1 MKKYVLRYWWLGLL
15 CMVGKSLE
23 VLADLIQPQL
33 MAEIVDQGILGIGNG
48 GNADLSIVKSA
59 GGKMLILI
67 AAGALAGWLGGI
79 FSNNFGQK
87 AGNDLR
93 KDCFRKVL
101 HFSFSE
107 VDRFSAGSLITRVSS
122 DVSQVQLMLSNI
134 VRGGMRALV
143 FLVAGTWFLVALD
156 LSFRTI
162 LMIAIPIVLIEVIWT
177 VWKTTPMFLL
187 LQEKLDRVN
196 TVMRENIS
204 GVRVVKAFA
213 QEERENERFGRA
225 NEDLAKTQFE
235 VLLRISYLQP
245 VMNMV
250 FNLAAAAVIKAGAID
265 VQAGTIEP
273 GTVMAAV
280 TYITLILNGVRML
293 ATIFQN
299 LSRGISSSARLK
311 EILNTEPSIVS
322 GTVKEGK
329 SSGTVSFEHVSFRY
343 NGMSGNVL
351 SDINLEIPSGQSLAI
366 IGATASGKSSLISL
380 IPRFYEATEGSV
392 KVDGVD
398 VKNWDLAEL
407 RKKISVVMQKSEM
420 FSDTI
425 RSNIAL
431 GNPEADDKAM
441 IHAAEIAQ
449 ADDYIRRQKDGYDTM
464 VAEGGMS
471 LSGGQKQRLSIA
483 RALLKQAE
491 ILILDDATSAL
502 DLETEAAFYRA
513 LRTERNDLTT
523 IVITQRIAT
532 VRRCDRIAVLDHGR
546 LAGIGTHEELLK
558 TCPVYADICS
568 SQGMKGD
575 EAHG

>member
-15 CMVGKSLE
+15 CMVGKYLE

-33 MAEIVDQGILGIGNG
+33 MAQIVDEGILGIGNG
-48 GNADLSIVKSA
+48 GSADLLIVKSA

-93 KDCFRKVL
+93 KDCFSKVL

-107 VDRFSAGSLITRVSS
+107 VDQFSAGSLITRVSS

-134 VRGGMRALV
+134 VRGGMRSLV
-143 FLVAGTWFLVALD
+143 FLVAGTWFLVSLD

-162 LMIAIPIVLIEVIWT
+162 LLIAIPIVLIEVIWT
-177 VWKTTPMFLL
+177 VWKTTPMFLT

-213 QEERENERFGRA
+213 QEERENERFGKA
-225 NEDLAKTQFE
+225 NEDLAQTQFE

-265 VQAGTIEP
+265 VQAGVIEP

-322 GTVKEGK
+322 GSVKSGTG
-329 SSGTVSFEHVSFRY
+329 SGTVSFDHVSFRY
-343 NGMSGNVL
+343 RGMSGNVL
-351 SDINLEIPSGQSLAI
+351 SDINLDIPSGQSLAI
-366 IGATASGKSSLISL
+366 IGSTASGKSSLINL

-398 VKNWDLAEL
+398 VKDWDLSEL
-407 RKKISVVMQKSEM
+407 RKKISIVMQKSEM

-425 RSNIAL
+425 RNNIAM
-431 GNPEADDKAM
+431 GNPDADEKA
-441 IHAAEIAQ
+441 IVHAAEIAQ
-449 ADDYIRRQKDGYDTM
+449 ADGYIRRQKDGYDTM

-502 DLETEAAFYRA
+502 DLETEAAFYNA

-546 LAGIGTHEELLK
+546 IAGIGTHDELLK

-575 EAHG
+575 ESHG

>member
-1 MKKYVLRYWWLGLL
+1 MKKYIRRYWQLGAL
-15 CMVGKSLE
+15 CMICKSLE

-33 MAEIVDQGILGIGNG
+33 MAEIVDEGILGIGNG
-48 GNADLSIVKSA
+48 GSADLSIVRSA
-59 GGKMLILI
+59 GEKMLILI
-67 AAGALAGWLGGI
+67 AAGALVGWLGGI
-79 FSNNFGQK
+79 FSNNFGQR

-107 VDRFSAGSLITRVSS
+107 VDQFSAGSLITRVSS
-122 DVSQVQLMLSNI
+122 DVSQVQLMLSNV

-143 FLVAGTWFLVALD
+143 FMAAGAWFLVSLD
-156 LSFRTI
+156 LRFRTI
-162 LMIAIPIVLIEVIWT
+162 LLIAIPIVLAEVIWT
-177 VWKTTPMFLL
+177 VWRTSPMFLL
-187 LQEKLDRVN
+187 LQERLDRVN

-213 QEERENERFGRA
+213 QEERENERFSRA
-225 NEDLAKTQFE
+225 NEDLAQTQFE

-250 FNLAAAAVIKAGAID
+250 FNLASAAVIRAGAID
-265 VQAGTIEP
+265 VQAGVIEP

-311 EILNTEPSIVS
+311 EILDAKPAMVS
-322 GTVKEGK
+322 GSVQNGNGR
-329 SSGTVSFEHVSFRY
+329 GTVSFDHVSFRY
-343 NGMSGNVL
+343 RGMSKDVL
-351 SDINLEIPSGQSLAI
+351 SDLCLEVSSGESLAI
-366 IGATASGKSSLISL
+366 IGSTASGKSSLIHL
-380 IPRFYEATEGSV
+380 IPRFYDVTSGTV

-398 VKNWDLAEL
+398 VKDWDLTEL
-407 RKKISVVMQKSEM
+407 RKRISIVMQKSEV

-425 RSNIAL
+425 RNNIAM
-431 GNPEADDKAM
+431 GNRDAAENDVV
-441 IHAAEIAQ
+441 HAAEIAQ
-449 ADDYIRRQKDGYDTM
+449 ADDFIRRQKEGYDTM
-464 VAEGGMS
+464 IAEGGMS

-502 DLETEAAFYRA
+502 DLETEAAFYHA
-513 LRTERNDLTT
+513 LRTERKNLTT

-546 LAGIGTHEELLK
+546 IAGIGNHEELLK
-558 TCPVYADICS
+558 TCPVYADLCS

-575 EAHG
+575 ENHG